1 MGDGLQR
8 LNLIGLLFFMIAI
21 LFSFEQ
27 KGFHIEMLDDYIKSN
42 LKATISK
49 RDHQYRLVA
58 TADSYEKADKI
69 CDYLSTKEPFKSI
82 LNKK

>member
-1 MGDGLQR
+1 
-8 LNLIGLLFFMIAI
+8 MIAI

-27 KGFHIEMLDDYIKSN
+27 KGFHIETLDDYIKSN
-42 LKATISK
+42 LKATILK

-58 TADSYEKADKI
+58 TANNYDKADEI
-69 CDYLSTKEPFKSI
+69 CDYLTTKEPFKSI